1 MRTKRQK
8 PQGLAARFVDFA
20 MNEGPVVFFILIM
33 AFYFMF
39 CGKGASPAAHQNTAT
54 TEIVSLTH

>member
-1 MRTKRQK
+1 MRRKK
-8 PQGLAARFVDFA
+8 PKGFGPRLFDFC

-39 CGKGASPAAHQNTAT
+39 CGQSVNHSEKPQR
-54 TEIVSLTH
+54 TEIVSLGR